1 MLKLPSIR
9 GQADSEAA
17 PGAIPSEESLRLSR
31 NQHPGSQAVTV
42 HGWQELASELART
55 SSLPK
60 FRSAALYCE
69 VKLLEALRKYSEAD
83 VKRPDR
89 YRVAI
94 CTNLLSEL
102 SDISG
107 AFNRVL
113 ARIRDEIVLAIYSD
127 YYSTKSGADRAEGV
141 VVEQTPYFMVVENLE
156 NEINTMKLERSEW
169 IEKFRAR
176 EEDIQSIEERVE
188 SLVRSL
194 EAHKARGEATAAKLA
209 VTDNKLA
216 EAREELRLERLESDR
231 LRGELVQEREESE
244 RLRSSGK
251 TLAAGAAK
259 EMDAMK
265 ARLKRA
271 EVERQLAGAAA
282 EMAMH
287 ASHDMVPKGD
297 LESAMA
303 QVERYKEQV
312 EQLRG
317 LGGAAVGHRPGDGR
331 LDGEGGASAQEG
343 ADVVVGGAADQRTEP
358 NRPLTPRPA
367 WEDVKNGELAT
378 GSTAEAVSRMDA
390 TISGYKSA
398 VAEYKRALEGQM
410 TEEERRLH
418 MCLLEPE
425 PDVAAQSLEFH
436 SLLTQ
441 FDHTSSPSQQQQ
453 RGHRPGG
460 GGIDAPSS
468 STSSSGAHEGLLP
481 IETFGTGPEVPR
493 YLRFAGR
500 IASRQMQKRDLEAL
514 VQEIWS
520 AKSQFD
526 AQRRSPSQ
534 LSDFL
539 YFFLR
544 DKYGGSQEEISTV
557 GYNMQLMLQAHA
569 YDADVELFLKVLNGE
584 VSEEVRFD
592 RERMV
597 RSLHRAF
604 LASDTQGAGRLPKSL
619 VLELLKRFFPNK
631 AAINLKELL
640 DTLKEAEETVVDP
653 VTGDRGAFTIVYGP
667 LFSSDSEMNDTPFL
681 EAVKDQHLAEI
692 NEYVS
697 GMEATLFALEDEA
710 VERRM
715 SQRKEAPSA
724 SGDQPSSPISP
735 HQEAEEIPRIP
746 LRLVRESIERFD
758 PKKDPREIDVY
769 MMRGAHLGSLAD
781 LTGICENAGDV
792 LLGGAGGGGGAPA
805 HEIEIG
811 IFFMRLNAGLV
822 KPHMNYNPN
831 VLEEMR
837 RNESAVHA
845 DAMVSGAGL
854 PDVA

>member
-9 GQADSEAA
+9 DASHDDRQ
-17 PGAIPSEESLRLSR
+17 PGAIPSEESLRMSR
-31 NQHPGSQAVTV
+31 NRPPGAGAVTV
-42 HGWQELASELART
+42 LGWQELASELART

-127 YYSTKSGADRAEGV
+127 YYSTKGGGEDGPTLMNPRDHHRGGGGGGAPPGV

-156 NEINTMKLERSEW
+156 NEISTMKLERSEW
-169 IEKFRAR
+169 IDKFRAR
-176 EEDIQSIEERVE
+176 EEDIRAIEERVE
-188 SLVRSL
+188 ALVRAL
-194 EAHKARGEATAAKLA
+194 EQHRARGEEAAAALA
-209 VTDNKLA
+209 AA
-216 EAREELRLERLESDR
+216 EADLAASREGLARERREADR

-244 RLRSSGK
+244 RLRRSGEAR
-251 TLAAGAAK
+251 AAGAAE
-259 EMDAMK
+259 EMGALR
-265 ARLKRA
+265 ARLERA

-287 ASHDMVPKGD
+287 ASDGMVPRSD
-297 LESAMA
+297 LEDALA
-303 QVERYKEQV
+303 QAERYREQL
-312 EQLRG
+312 EQLRSG
-317 LGGAAVGHRPGDGR
+317 RAAAREAAGAPERP
-331 LDGEGGASAQEG
+331 AG
-343 ADVVVGGAADQRTEP
+343 ADDEAAREEEDAGPPE
-358 NRPLTPRPA
+358 RPLTPRPA
-367 WEDVKNGELAT
+367 WADLHAFQADAAS
-378 GSTAEAVSRMDA
+378 STAELVSRMDA
-390 TISGYKSA
+390 AIAGYRTEA
-398 VAEYKRALEGQM
+398 AGYRRALDGQM
-410 TEEERRLH
+410 TEEEKRLH
-418 MCLLEPE
+418 LCLLEPE
-425 PDVAAQSLEFH
+425 PDVAAQSLEFQ

-441 FDHTSSPSQQQQ
+441 FDHTGAAAGPAA
-453 RGHRPGG
+453 GG
-460 GGIDAPSS
+460 ASASAIDE
-468 STSSSGAHEGLLP
+468 EGLLP
-481 IETFGTGPEVPR
+481 IEPFGTGPEVPR

-500 IASRQMQKRDLEAL
+500 VASRQMQKRELEVL
-514 VQEIWS
+514 VQEIWG

-544 DKYGGSQEEISTV
+544 QRYGGAQEEISTV

-597 RSLHRAF
+597 RSLHHAF
-604 LASDTQGAGRLPKSL
+604 RASDAGGAGRLPKSL

-640 DTLKEAEETVVDP
+640 DTIKDAEETVVDP
-653 VTGDRGAFTIVYGP
+653 VTGERGGFTIVYGP
-667 LFSSDSEMNDTPFL
+667 LFESDSELNDTPFL

-710 VERRM
+710 VERRIM
-715 SQRKEAPSA
+715 EQKQRGEQQEEEA
-724 SGDQPSSPISP
+724 
-735 HQEAEEIPRIP
+735 IPRVP
-746 LRLVRESIERFD
+746 LAAVRESIERFD
-758 PKKDPREIDVY
+758 PRKDPREIDVY

-781 LTGICENAGDV
+781 LALIKGADLGMDV
-792 LLGGAGGGGGAPA
+792 
-805 HEIEIG
+805 EIG

-822 KPHMNYNPN
+822 KPHMNYNPD

-837 RNESAVHA
+837 RSESGIRASAVT
-845 DAMVSGAGL
+845 SGAL
-854 PDVA
+854 PEVA